1 MTILITAGPTVEDI
15 DPVRFI
21 SNRSSGKLGFE
32 VAATAKAAN
41 YRAILIYGPVAESLH
56 ARITGLGASVKSVP
70 VRSAADMLRA
80 VNAHLPQA
88 DAVIM
93 TAAVADFAPVK
104 FAEVKIK
111 KATHGLVLRLNPT
124 VDIAR
129 ELGRRKGRR
138 KRPVLIGFALETGTG
153 RTSAQRR
160 ATQKSEALRKLR
172 EKNLDVIVLN
182 SPKTMAADAGD
193 FHVLFRDGTEL
204 DCSGMSKRR
213 FARVLVALASSQCR
227 NMTD

>member
-32 VAATAKAAN
+32 AAAAAKAAGC
-41 YRAILIYGPVAESLH
+41 RAILIYGPVAGSLC
-56 ARITGLGASVKSVP
+56 ARIAGLGVGVKSVA
-70 VRSAADMLRA
+70 VRSAAEMLRA
-80 VNAHLPQA
+80 VNAHLPKA

-93 TAAVADFAPVK
+93 TAAVADFTPAK
-104 FAEVKIK
+104 FAKVKIK
-111 KATHGLVLRLNPT
+111 KATHGLILRLKPT

-160 ATQKSEALRKLR
+160 ATQRSEALRKLR
-172 EKNLDVIVLN
+172 EKNLDAIVLN
-182 SPKTMAADAGD
+182 SPKTMAAETGD
-193 FHVLFRDGTEL
+193 FQVLFRDGTGL
-204 DCSGMSKRR
+204 DCRGMSKRR
-213 FARVLVALASSQCR
+213 FGRVLIEVAKMLAPQR
-227 NMTD
+227 